1 MNKLLRYAGS
11 KDAFIDII
19 NPEINVSTKSIY
31 VEPFLGSGGI
41 FNNLEKE
48 FDQYIINDIDP
59 AIVRI
64 FKTVKES
71 SYDDFLTFYN
81 KVNTKYG
88 NFKAGLDPELKEQTK
103 ANYYNFR
110 NDFNKKLWKTDTE
123 EEGFGLILIYNSCLN
138 SLARWGPNGFNQSWG
153 NRLYLPDDTNWNNI
167 KAKLERTTIYNL
179 DFFKLLDNVKQED
192 CMMFLDPPYISA
204 PSFAYK
210 TINKNYY
217 ANFLK
222 FCRETPA
229 HILYTDVDHDD
240 LDLRKITLRDN
251 MRNVS
256 PNRKEEFKKK
266 EIMFINYVDW

>member
-11 KDAFIDII
+11 KDRFIAVI
-19 NPEINVSTKSIY
+19 NPEINKSDKSIY

-41 FNNLEKE
+41 FINLEKE
-48 FDQYIINDIDP
+48 FDKYIINDIEP
-59 AIVRI
+59 AITRI

-81 KVNTKYG
+81 KVITKYG
-88 NFKAGLDPELKEQTK
+88 DFKTSRNSGLKEQYK

-110 NDFNKKLWKTDTE
+110 NDFNKKLWQTDSE
-123 EEGFGLILIYNSCLN
+123 EEGFGLIIIYNSCIN
-138 SLARWGPNGFNQSWG
+138 SLARWGPNGFNSAWG
-153 NRLYLPDDTNWNNI
+153 DRMYIPDAINWNNI
-167 KAKLERTTIYNL
+167 QSRLKRTEIHNK
-179 DFFKLLDNVKQED
+179 DFFELLDIVKQEE
-192 CMMFLDPPYISA
+192 CLMFLDPPYISA

-217 ANFLK
+217 KSFLQ
-222 FCRETPA
+222 FCKETSA

-240 LDLRKITLRDN
+240 LGFRKITLRDN

-266 EIMFINYVDW
+266 EIMFINY